1 MLSYLAKANS
11 LSFSESTYSIDED
24 GGSVEIQLIL
34 SNSTMSD
41 VIIEVLS
48 VGGSANGEHWIYN
61 PMVYRV
67 VGKVGRGRFGEFGES
82 SMIHQ
87 IKTIQICTYN

>member
-41 VIIEVLS
+41 VTIEVLS
-48 VGGSANGEHWIYN
+48 VGGSANGEY
-61 PMVYRV
+61 
-67 VGKVGRGRFGEFGES
+67 
-82 SMIHQ
+82 
-87 IKTIQICTYN
+87 